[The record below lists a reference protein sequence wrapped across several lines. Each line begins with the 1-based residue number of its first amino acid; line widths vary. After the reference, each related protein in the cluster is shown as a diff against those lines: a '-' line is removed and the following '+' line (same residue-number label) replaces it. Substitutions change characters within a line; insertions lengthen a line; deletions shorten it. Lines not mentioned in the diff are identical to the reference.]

1 LVNFLAPQR
10 KVIEKDTTMK
20 AYVLISI
27 RTGEVR
33 DVVRQLKKIEQVK
46 EANMTFGPYDAVAIV
61 ESKDVNDLGRTLAT
75 VIQPIPGILETLTC
89 LAVEI

>member
-1 LVNFLAPQR
+1 
-10 KVIEKDTTMK
+10 MK

-33 DVVRQLKKIEQVK
+33 EVVRQLKKIEQVK